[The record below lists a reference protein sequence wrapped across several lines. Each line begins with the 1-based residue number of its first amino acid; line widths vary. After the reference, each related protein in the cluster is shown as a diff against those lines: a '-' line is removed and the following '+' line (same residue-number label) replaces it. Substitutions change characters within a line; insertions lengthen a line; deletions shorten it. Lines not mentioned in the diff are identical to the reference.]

1 MSDVKRIKFNN
12 QQHPT
17 SQFDIIEL
25 KELLSRTELDHDL
38 TTIHRVEFY
47 HIFIVTDGTGKHT
60 IDFTDYNFKKGTL
73 FTLRKNQLH
82 KFSKENNTNG
92 YLLIFT
98 EDFLV
103 SHFNQI
109 EVSKSIQLFNN
120 LLSMPKIELNIN
132 EFNDIML
139 LVERIK
145 KEYFV
150 TYDDF
155 SGGIIRSALHMI
167 ITKLFRLKTKNSE
180 QLLQKRYFNEFIQ
193 FQNLI
198 EENYITIKKVNDF
211 ASLMNCSTKTLNNIC
226 NDIVGKSAKTVID
239 EVIITQLK
247 RLLIST
253 TLSIT
258 EIAYQIGFEE
268 PSNLYKYFKKH
279 SGTTPELFRNLHNK

>member
-1 MSDVKRIKFNN
+1 
-12 QQHPT
+12 
-17 SQFDIIEL
+17 
-25 KELLSRTELDHDL
+25 LSRSELDHDL

-47 HIFIVTDGTGKHT
+47 HIFIITEGTGKHT
-60 IDFTDYNFKKGTL
+60 IDFTDYSFKKGTL

-82 KFSKENNTNG
+82 KFSKDYVANG

-98 EDFLV
+98 EDFLI
-103 SHFNQI
+103 SHFNEI
-109 EVSKSIQLFNN
+109 EISKSIQLFNN
-120 LLSMPKIELNIN
+120 LLSMPKIELNIK

-145 KEYFV
+145 TEYFV

-167 ITKLFRLKTKNSE
+167 ITKLFRLKTKNSKL
-180 QLLQKRYFNEFIQ
+180 LLQKRYFNEFIQ

-198 EENYITIKKVNDF
+198 EENFISTKKVVEF
-211 ASLMNCSTKTLNNIC
+211 ASLMHCSTKTLNNIC
-226 NDIVGKSAKTVID
+226 NDIIGKSAKTIID
-239 EVIITQLK
+239 EVIITQIK

-253 TLSIT
+253 KLSIT
-258 EIAYQIGFEE
+258 EIAYQIGFDE

-279 SGTTPELFRNLHNK
+279 SGTTPELFRKSKQ